1 LGRCAGLE
9 ATIDSSEV
17 HDLIVVGAGPA
28 GLAAA
33 VYAASEGLDV
43 LVVERIA
50 TGGQAGTSSRIENY
64 LGFPAGIS
72 GAELMRNALLQAQ
85 KFGARITLP
94 EMVQRL
100 GIEAGV
106 RVITLADGTKI
117 RGKCVLVATGVEY
130 RRLDVPRLGE
140 FEGAGVYYAAT
151 ETETKLCLNEE
162 IVVVAAIQPGRPSSP
177 YRDTPGVSTSS
188 RAAAIWA
195 RACHDTSSIASRTST
210 TSRFIGE
217 PW

>member
-1 LGRCAGLE
+1 M
-9 ATIDSSEV
+9 TIDPSEL
-17 HDLIVVGAGPA
+17 HDLIVVGAGPS

-64 LGFPAGIS
+64 LGFPAGVT
-72 GAELMRNALLQAQ
+72 GAELMGNALLQAQ
-85 KFGARITLP
+85 KFGARITVP
-94 EMVQRL
+94 GTVQRL

-130 RRLDVPRLGE
+130 RRLDVPRIE
-140 FEGAGVYYAAT
+140 
-151 ETETKLCLNEE
+151 
-162 IVVVAAIQPGRPSSP
+162 
-177 YRDTPGVSTSS
+177 
-188 RAAAIWA
+188 
-195 RACHDTSSIASRTST
+195 
-210 TSRFIGE
+210 
-217 PW
+217 